1 MRIIQVVGTSN
12 SGKTTLIK
20 DLVPALAVKGR
31 VGVVKHLGDHL
42 YDLSP
47 GKDTTEF
54 FSSGAS
60 ISVGM
65 DAEKSVAAIRTTSLD
80 RILLLLYTE
89 GMDFAV
95 VEGFKARPFPRIVLG
110 DLAAENCVIRNPSVS
125 DVITNLKKFSLY
137 IPPAGA
143 LRNDECGAGQA

>member
-1 MRIIQVVGTSN
+1 MRIIQVVGSSN
-12 SGKTTLIK
+12 SGKTTLIRE
-20 DLVPALAVKGR
+20 LVPALSVKGR
-31 VGVVKHLGDHL
+31 VGVIKHLGDHL

-89 GMDFAV
+89 GIDFAV
-95 VEGFKARPFPRIVLG
+95 IEGFKTRPFPRVVIG
-110 DLAAENCVIRNPSVS
+110 DLATENCVIRNPSVTDIIAS
-125 DVITNLKKFSLY
+125 LEKFSLY
-137 IPPAGA
+137 IPPAGI
-143 LRNDECGAGQA
+143 RGQDKKGAGQA